1 MNYSPKNTKTNP
13 GSKRLVRHKADM
25 KNVPVKTQ
33 VHKTHTPKK
42 SSGNGCVHAAKC
54 GACSMIGLPYAEQL
68 KTKQKRC
75 EELVGSFG
83 KVEQIIGMKEPAYY
97 RHKVHRVFGYSRK
110 NGLRIGTYEEHT
122 HRIVSIDEC
131 LIEDETCQ
139 AVLNTVAELV
149 KSFKYKIYDEDTGY
163 GLFRHALVRRGMS
176 TGEILVVLVMTSP
189 VMPGKNNF
197 IKALIQKHPEIKSV
211 VLNINDRDTTMVLG
225 KQEKVLYGPGYISDF
240 LCGLMFRISAS
251 SFYQVNPA
259 QAERVYETAIKYA
272 DVKDKD
278 IVVDAY
284 CGTGTIGLTA
294 IKDTQAQLV
303 GIELAAE
310 AVRDARQNA
319 KVNGIKNAAFY
330 VGDAGEILTKMAE
343 GGERADVIFMD
354 PPRSGSNETFMRAAI
369 SVKPSRIVYV
379 SCGPDTLAR
388 DLRFLTSN
396 GYKVKKIQPID
407 LFPMTQH
414 VEVVTKLER
423 I

>member
-1 MNYSPKNTKTNP
+1 M
-13 GSKRLVRHKADM
+13 
-25 KNVPVKTQ
+25 
-33 VHKTHTPKK
+33 
-42 SSGNGCVHAAKC
+42 
-54 GACSMIGLPYAEQL
+54 
-68 KTKQKRC
+68 
-75 EELVGSFG
+75 
-83 KVEQIIGMKEPAYY
+83 
-97 RHKVHRVFGYSRK
+97 
-110 NGLRIGTYEEHT
+110 
-122 HRIVSIDEC
+122 
-131 LIEDETCQ
+131 
-139 AVLNTVAELV
+139 
-149 KSFKYKIYDEDTGY
+149 
-163 GLFRHALVRRGMS
+163 
-176 TGEILVVLVMTSP
+176 
-189 VMPGKNNF
+189 
-197 IKALIQKHPEIKSV
+197 
-211 VLNINDRDTTMVLG
+211 
-225 KQEKVLYGPGYISDF
+225 
-240 LCGLMFRISAS
+240 
-251 SFYQVNPA
+251 
-259 QAERVYETAIKYA
+259 
-272 DVKDKD
+272 KDKD